1 MAIRCVRTNN
11 EFGAK
16 GLVEIK
22 MPKLITFIFLIFF
35 STHSYAGSLFECK
48 TLVRETNK
56 NMPMQVN
63 KITKIKSV
71 GCFDGKP
78 PTIQYLNQV
87 DVDASKNLITTVK
100 SSRLNQLNFWCTSPD
115 QRAVMNRYNIEYKYT
130 DKSGRYIASNRF
142 NKNQCNELRPI
153 LKKK

>member
-1 MAIRCVRTNN
+1 
-11 EFGAK
+11 
-16 GLVEIK
+16 
-22 MPKLITFIFLIFF
+22 MPKLIPFIFLIFF

-48 TLVRETNK
+48 ALVKETNK

-71 GCFDGKP
+71 GCIDGKP

-87 DVDASKNLITTVK
+87 DVNASKNLITTVK
-100 SSRLNQLNFWCTSPD
+100 SSRLNQLNFWCTSPE
-115 QRAVMNRYNIEYKYT
+115 QRAVMNIYNIEYKYT

-142 NKNQCNELRPI
+142 NKSQCNELRPI
-153 LKKK
+153 LNKK